1 MEWEEKVS
9 PGSKLVKKREQQRFC
24 GNTHK
29 LKVRSAR
36 TRVGKGGKLFKYL
49 LLSVLQRLGLIN

>member
-1 MEWEEKVS
+1 MELEEKVS
-9 PGSKLVKKREQQRFC
+9 PGSKLVKKREQRFC

-49 LLSVLQRLGLIN
+49 LLSVLQKLGLIN